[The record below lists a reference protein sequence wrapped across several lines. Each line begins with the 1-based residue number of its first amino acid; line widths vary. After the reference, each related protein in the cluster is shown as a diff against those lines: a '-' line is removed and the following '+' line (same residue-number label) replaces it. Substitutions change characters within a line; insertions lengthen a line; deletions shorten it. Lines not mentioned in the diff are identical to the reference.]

1 MKKLFVFW
9 LATILFVACQNEP
22 QRYFSESPE
31 IESFKTSL
39 EQYKNGEWDAWSA
52 HFADTTKFHVNSNK
66 GISLEEFKEGQHDI
80 TSNFSSYG
88 FLDQGSFIEMVLDKD
103 DETWVNYWAT
113 WQGTLKANDKKINIP
128 VHITS
133 RYIDG
138 KVVDFYNYWDS
149 APLTTALA
157 EIEKANGMPA
167 DEKDLN
173 NKIDTFVNEFLNKQ
187 DSSVLDGLLADDY
200 IRYMNDEKVASS
212 PEELVTSMGVFFKGF
227 PDFKITN
234 PHRSSLAGNTIF
246 VHWKM
251 TGTNTGEFNGSAA
264 TGKEVK
270 ISGLSRL
277 HFNGQGQLDEENVF
291 FDQLSLMQQLGKTLN

>member
-1 MKKLFVFW
+1 MKKLLVLG
-9 LATILFVACQNEP
+9 LAMFIFVACQNQP

-31 IESFKTSL
+31 ITSFKTSL
-39 EQYKNGEWDAWSA
+39 EQYKNRDWDTWSA

-66 GISLEEFKEGQHDI
+66 GISLDEFKNGQLAI

-149 APLTTALA
+149 APLTKAME
-157 EIEKANGMPA
+157 EIEAKNNMPLEEKEANS
-167 DEKDLN
+167 
-173 NKIDTFVNEFLNKQ
+173 KIDTFVNEFLNKQ
-187 DSSVLDGLLADDY
+187 DSSVLDGLLADNY
-200 IRYMNDEKVASS
+200 ERYMNDEKVASNLQ
-212 PEELVTSMGVFFKGF
+212 ELVEGMGVFFKGF

-234 PHRSSLAGNTIF
+234 PHRSALTRNSIF
-246 VHWKM
+246 VHWEM
-251 TGTNTGEFNGSAA
+251 TGTNTGEFNGAPA
-264 TGKEVK
+264 TGKKVK

-277 HFNGQGQLDEENVF
+277 HFNGEGKVDEENVYY
-291 FDQLSLMQQLGKTLN
+291 DQLSLMAQLGKTLN